1 MMENDGVVIHSQLAN
16 SVCVSSSCMG
26 RQWMFRTRMAWIVL
40 CLLLGWAN
48 QVQALQTATETDTE
62 GDVIEKEIPEIE
74 SYHAVL
80 FPSFTLTLGVFT
92 FWILSRYAQALPY
105 TGVLFLMGT
114 IMGIGAEALN
124 NSNQMNDTITQ
135 WVGINS
141 EVLLLV
147 FLPGLIYKDSF
158 TLDVHLFTMALLQ
171 CFIFAFP
178 MVLAGTTL
186 TALVAYY
193 IFPYNWSF
201 NLAMTFGSI
210 LSATDP
216 VSVAALLEE
225 VGAPPRLR
233 IHINGEAL

>member
-1 MMENDGVVIHSQLAN
+1 
-16 SVCVSSSCMG
+16 
-26 RQWMFRTRMAWIVL
+26 MF
-40 CLLLGWAN
+40 LLLGFSKQMRASGEN
-48 QVQALQTATETDTE
+48 NVVPESTGDDETEVE
-62 GDVIEKEIPEIE
+62 NHYAI
-74 SYHAVL
+74 L
-80 FPSFTLTLGVFT
+80 FPSFTLTMGVFT
-92 FWILSRYAQALPY
+92 FWFLSRYAQSLPY
-105 TGVLFLMGT
+105 TGVLFLIGT
-114 IMGIGAEALN
+114 IMGIGEEALN
-124 NSNQMNDTITQ
+124 NSTHLNDTLSL

-178 MVLAGTTL
+178 MVLAGTAL

-193 IFPYNWSF
+193 IFPYDWSF

-216 VSVAALLEE
+216 VSVAALMEQ
-225 VGAPPRLR
+225 VGAPPLLR

>member
-1 MMENDGVVIHSQLAN
+1 VGVL
-16 SVCVSSSCMG
+16 
-26 RQWMFRTRMAWIVL
+26 
-40 CLLLGWAN
+40 
-48 QVQALQTATETDTE
+48 
-62 GDVIEKEIPEIE
+62 
-74 SYHAVL
+74 
-80 FPSFTLTLGVFT
+80 T
-92 FWILSRYAQALPY
+92 FWFLSRYAQALPY
-105 TGVLFLMGT
+105 TGVLFLIGT
-114 IMGIGAEALN
+114 IMGIGEEALN
-124 NSNQMNDTITQ
+124 KSNHLNDTISL

-178 MVLAGTTL
+178 IVLAGTAL
-186 TALVAYY
+186 TALAAYY
-193 IFPYNWSF
+193 IFPYDWSF

-216 VSVAALLEE
+216 VSVAVLMEQ